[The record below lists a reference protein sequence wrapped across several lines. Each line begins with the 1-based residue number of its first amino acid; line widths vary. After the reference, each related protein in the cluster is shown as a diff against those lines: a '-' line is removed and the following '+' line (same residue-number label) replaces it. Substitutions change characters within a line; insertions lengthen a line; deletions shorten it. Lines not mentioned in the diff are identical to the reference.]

1 MSHNRPVLLVGSINL
16 SDRDEVFSA
25 VSSHLKD
32 QVRSVPD
39 GETGARGTFAA
50 WALNRIN
57 ASSEVQ
63 VVDTL
68 VFETPQQ
75 PAPVEVTLLAPA
87 EGVDPAKM
95 TIGPFG
101 YADEAVASYKAFRR
115 AREDGLFGPET
126 RFQISLPTPMW
137 FAMMFVG
144 HRREVLGA
152 IERGMAAEIGAF
164 LEEIP
169 SGDVAIQC
177 DAALETVQLDQSAR
191 GLPPLMPEDPWPL
204 EEATESIARL
214 SADIPD
220 RAMLG
225 LHICYGDA
233 DGTHAVEPLDLGHA
247 IDIANSASRLI
258 ERRLDYVHMP
268 VPIER
273 DDDAYFAP
281 LSRLHLQSETQ
292 LYLGLLHIEDG
303 MEGALRRMRAAAR
316 HRDDF
321 GIATECGMGREDYD
335 AIEPLLRL
343 HHDAA
348 VVMDE
353 KANSPA

>member
-1 MSHNRPVLLVGSINL
+1 MRNTRPVLLVGSINL
-16 SDRDEVFSA
+16 SDRGEVFSA
-25 VSSHLKD
+25 VSSHLKEE
-32 QVRSVPD
+32 VRSVPD

-50 WALNRIN
+50 WALNKIN
-57 ASSEVQ
+57 SSPEVQ

-101 YADEAVASYKAFRR
+101 YAEEAVESYKAFRR
-115 AREDGLFGPET
+115 AREDGLFRSET

-144 HRREVLGA
+144 HRREVLRA
-152 IERGMAAEIGAF
+152 IERGMAAEIAAF

-169 SGDVAIQC
+169 AGDVAIQL
-177 DAALETVQLDQSAR
+177 DAALEVVQLDQYAR

-204 EEATESIARL
+204 EEATESIARV

-220 RAMLG
+220 EAMLG

-233 DGTHAVEPLDLGHA
+233 DGKHALEPLDLGHA
-247 IDIANSASRLI
+247 VDIANSASQLI

-281 LSRLHLQSETQ
+281 LLRLHLESGTQ

-303 MEGALRRMRAAAR
+303 MDGARRRMQAATR
-316 HRDDF
+316 YHQVF
-321 GIATECGMGREDYD
+321 GVATECGMGREDSG
-335 AIEPLLRL
+335 AIEPLLRI

-348 VVMDE
+348 HVMED
-353 KANSPA
+353 AAAA